1 MGAPTPRV
9 LLLPA
14 GRPGPH
20 DLTEDRELADV
31 VGVVV
36 AHQAHLTED
45 GVPRGV
51 RDRCEQVGGGIG
63 HELVERR
70 AVGPETLDRQRELL
84 GRRSGVARRPVLLR
98 PAGREVRA
106 APDVV
111 EDVPLGDPDVL
122 EHVPGRVGDVGRWL
136 ATEPASGP
144 CAPCRYRRSR
154 SSARLGAALAEVCA
168 YYRTTEQRRANLLR
182 DLVVL

>member
-1 MGAPTPRV
+1 MVWSRRATGGPVRVRCRPRASRWGPPPRV
-9 LLLPA
+9 LFLPA

-36 AHQAHLTED
+36 ADQAYLTED

-51 RDRCEQVGGGIG
+51 RDRCQQVGGEIG

-70 AVGPETLDRQRELL
+70 AVGPETLNRQRELL

-98 PAGREVRA
+98 PGGREVRA

-111 EDVPLGDPDVL
+111 EDEALWVATAPKHDPPPLL
-122 EHVPGRVGDVGRWL
+122 
-136 ATEPASGP
+136 
-144 CAPCRYRRSR
+144 
-154 SSARLGAALAEVCA
+154 
-168 YYRTTEQRRANLLR
+168 
-182 DLVVL
+182 